1 MKLNSLLVK
10 KSLVAVKL
18 LISYISRVILNKLP
32 NYKLFHALGCNSSK
46 IFILKTEALKL
57 TTSVLHIWDAV
68 YIKWILHSQK
78 E

>member
-46 IFILKTEALKL
+46 IFILKTEAFKFNEVNYFN
-57 TTSVLHIWDAV
+57 TS
-68 YIKWILHSQK
+68 YMGHSIYK
-78 E
+78 MDTS